1 MIMRFFCTNK
11 FIFSFLILLI
21 TLVISNQV
29 FTQENSKLTDISLKF
44 FVTHPWKKVEGTCK
58 EIKLDRSKITQSGN
72 LFNLALPY
80 NLSCPLINMK
90 TGDTNRD
97 SHMLE
102 VLGYPNSKEITL
114 NITKM
119 KSLPDRKYS
128 LEGELTI
135 NSNKKALILIVDEDS
150 SKLGK
155 FSGKFE
161 ILLSEFKVERPSL
174 LFVPIDDKV
183 KIEFEVQL

>member
-1 MIMRFFCTNK
+1 MRFFCINK
-11 FIFSFLILLI
+11 FIYSFLLILIMLM
-21 TLVISNQV
+21 ISNQV

-58 EIKLDRSKITQSGN
+58 ELKLDRSKITQSGN

-102 VLGYPNSKEITL
+102 VPAIQ
-114 NITKM
+114 IQ
-119 KSLPDRKYS
+119 
-128 LEGELTI
+128 
-135 NSNKKALILIVDEDS
+135 KKLLLILL
-150 SKLGK
+150 K
-155 FSGKFE
+155 
-161 ILLSEFKVERPSL
+161 
-174 LFVPIDDKV
+174 
-183 KIEFEVQL
+183 